1 VNATENQRL
10 LVKVA
15 RLYYE
20 QDLTQNEIG
29 ERLRL
34 SRQKVQRLLRQAQEE
49 GVVQINIRPVMGTYP
64 ELEKALEQSFRL
76 TEAVIVETSA
86 FDNQP
91 TVAREVGAGAA
102 RYLNR
107 IIQPDDRIV
116 ISWGGSLLGMVN
128 ALQSSTGGT
137 NYPGVSVIL
146 GLGGLGDPNNEVH
159 AADLT
164 RRLAWILGGQ
174 AVLLH
179 TPAVAGTR
187 EARDAFYA
195 DPFVRQTLEMARS
208 AHLAIMGIGAPRQD
222 SILMQQGKI
231 VSWPELQALQQRGA
245 VGDINLR
252 YFDAAG
258 QPISSDLDDR
268 TIGLS
273 LAELKEIPQVIG
285 VAGGAAKIQAIAGAL
300 HGRLVDVLVT
310 DHRTAKLIL
319 ETQKP

>member
-1 VNATENQRL
+1 MSATENQRL

-20 QDLTQNEIG
+20 QDLTQNEIS

-34 SRQKVQRLLRQAQEE
+34 SRQKVQRLLHQAQEE
-49 GVVQINIRPVMGTYP
+49 GVVQINIRPVMGTYT
-64 ELEKALEQSFRL
+64 ELEKALEQRFGLSE
-76 TEAVIVETSA
+76 TVVVETSA
-86 FDNQP
+86 FENQP

-102 RYLNR
+102 QYLTR
-107 IIQPDDRIV
+107 VIRPEGRIV
-116 ISWGGSLLGMVN
+116 ISWGGSLLGLVN
-128 ALQSSTGGT
+128 ALHSSTRGL
-137 NYPGVSVIL
+137 NFPGISVIQ
-146 GLGGLGDPNNEVH
+146 GLGGLGNPNNEVH

-174 AVLLH
+174 AVLLP

-195 DPFVRQTLEMARS
+195 DPYVKRTLDMARS

-222 SILMQQGKI
+222 SILMEQGKI
-231 VSWPELQALQQRGA
+231 VSWPELQTLKQRGA
-245 VGDINLR
+245 VGDLNLR
-252 YFDAAG
+252 YFDASG

-273 LAELKEIPQVIG
+273 LAEIREIPQVVG
-285 VAGGAAKIQAIAGAL
+285 VAGGAAKVQAITGAL
-300 HGRLVDVLVT
+300 HGKLVDVLVT
-310 DHRTAKLIL
+310 DHRTAALIL
-319 ETQKP
+319 ETRIT